1 MNLRKRQKRGTV
13 EVHTSALND
22 IMFFLLL
29 FFLLASAVANPNVVK
44 LFLPRS
50 SSGQSI
56 PQKTI
61 NVSITKDLE
70 YYVEKK
76 KVNASDLFQNI
87 EVYQKASPDLT
98 IILYADRTI
107 AIENVIDLT
116 DIANKLKIKL
126 VLATETKKW

>member
-1 MNLRKRQKRGTV
+1 MNFKKRKRGNV

-70 YYVEKK
+70 YFVEKQP
-76 KVNASDLFQNI
+76 VALADLSKSI
-87 EVYQKASPDLT
+87 EVYQRASPELT

-107 AIENVIDLT
+107 AIENVVELT
-116 DIANKLKIKL
+116 DIANKLKVKL
-126 VLATETKKW
+126 VLATETKK

>member
-1 MNLRKRQKRGTV
+1 MNLRKRKHSTV

-22 IMFFLLL
+22 IMFFLML

-56 PQKTI
+56 PQKTV

-70 YYVEKK
+70 FYVEKQK
-76 KVNASDLFQNI
+76 IALADLYKSI
-87 EVYQKASPDLT
+87 EVYQRASPDLT
-98 IILYADRTI
+98 IILHADRSI
-107 AIENVIDLT
+107 AIENVVEVT
-116 DIANKLKIKL
+116 DVANQLKVKL
-126 VLATETKKW
+126 VLATETKK

>member
-1 MNLRKRQKRGTV
+1 MNLRKRNRRPAV

-29 FFLLASAVANPNVVK
+29 FFLLASAVVNPNVVK

-50 SSGQSI
+50 SSGQAV

-70 YYVEKK
+70 YFVEKE
-76 KVNASDLFQNI
+76 KVPYDQLFARI
-87 EVYQKASPDLT
+87 ESFQKVSPDMT
-98 IILYADRTI
+98 IILFADRTI
-107 AIENVIDLT
+107 AIENVVDIT

-126 VLATETKKW
+126 VLATETKK

>member
-1 MNLRKRQKRGTV
+1 MNLRKRQRGNV

-70 YYVEKK
+70 YFVEKK
-76 KVNASDLFQNI
+76 QVVPSQLYQSI
-87 EVYQKASPDLT
+87 EAYQKASPDLT

-107 AIENVIDLT
+107 AIENVIELT
-116 DIANKLKIKL
+116 DIANKLKVRL
-126 VLATETKKW
+126 VLATETKK

>member
-1 MNLRKRQKRGTV
+1 MNLRKRQRGHV

-76 KVNASDLFQNI
+76 QVAPGQLYQSI
-87 EVYQKASPDLT
+87 EVYQRASPELT
-98 IILYADRTI
+98 IILYADRSI
-107 AIENVIDLT
+107 AIENVIEIT
-116 DIANKLKIKL
+116 DIANKLKVKL
-126 VLATETKKW
+126 VLATETKK

>member
-1 MNLRKRQKRGTV
+1 MNLRKRKRGSV

-70 YYVEKK
+70 YFVEKK
-76 KVNASDLFQNI
+76 QVNASDLYQNI

-107 AIENVIDLT
+107 AVENVIELT

-126 VLATETKKW
+126 VLATETKK

>member
-1 MNLRKRQKRGTV
+1 MNLRKRQKPHV
-13 EVHTSALND
+13 EVQTSALND

-70 YYVEKK
+70 YFVEKK
-76 KVNASDLFQNI
+76 KVDQSQLYQSI
-87 EVYQKASPDLT
+87 EVYQRASPELT
-98 IILYADRTI
+98 IILYADRSI
-107 AIENVIDLT
+107 AIENVIELT
-116 DIANKLKIKL
+116 DIANKLKVKL
-126 VLATETKKW
+126 VLATETKK

>member
-1 MNLRKRQKRGTV
+1 MNLRKRKRGNV

-29 FFLLASAVANPNVVK
+29 FFLLASAVVNPNVVK

-50 SSGQSI
+50 SSGQAM

-61 NVSITKDLE
+61 NVSITKNLE
-70 YYVEKK
+70 YFVEKEP
-76 KVNASDLFQNI
+76 VAADQLYQRI
-87 EVYQKASPDLT
+87 EAYQKASPDLT

-107 AIENVIDLT
+107 AIENVINLT

-126 VLATETKKW
+126 VLATETKQ

>member
-1 MNLRKRQKRGTV
+1 MNLRKRKRGHV

-70 YYVEKK
+70 YFVEKK
-76 KVNASDLFQNI
+76 QVKAADLYQNI

-107 AIENVIDLT
+107 AIENVIELT

-126 VLATETKKW
+126 VLATETKK

>member
-76 KVNASDLFQNI
+76 KINASDLFQNI
-87 EVYQKASPDLT
+87 ELYQKASSDLT

-107 AIENVIDLT
+107 AIENVIELT

-126 VLATETKKW
+126 VLATETRK

>member
-1 MNLRKRQKRGTV
+1 MNLRKRQRGAV

-70 YYVEKK
+70 YFVEKQP
-76 KVNASDLFQNI
+76 VAPENLYQSI
-87 EVYQKASPDLT
+87 EVYQRASPDLT

-107 AIENVIDLT
+107 AIENVVELT
-116 DIANKLKIKL
+116 DIANKLKVKL
-126 VLATETKKW
+126 VLATETKK

>member
-1 MNLRKRQKRGTV
+1 MNLRKRQRGNV

-70 YYVEKK
+70 YFVEKK
-76 KVNASDLFQNI
+76 QVNASDLFQNI

-107 AIENVIDLT
+107 AIENVIELT

-126 VLATETKKW
+126 VLATETKK

>member
-1 MNLRKRQKRGTV
+1 MNLRKRQKIGTV

-70 YYVEKK
+70 YFVEKK

-126 VLATETKKW
+126 VLATETKK

>member
-1 MNLRKRQKRGTV
+1 MNLKKRQRGHV

-70 YYVEKK
+70 YYVEKQQI
-76 KVNASDLFQNI
+76 APSQLFAKI
-87 EVYQKASPDLT
+87 ETYQKVSPDLT

-107 AIENVIDLT
+107 AIENVIELT
-116 DIANKLKIKL
+116 DIANKLRIKL
-126 VLATETKKW
+126 VLATETKK

>member
-22 IMFFLLL
+22 IMLFLLL

-76 KVNASDLFQNI
+76 KINASDLFQNI
-87 EVYQKASPDLT
+87 ELYQKASSDLT
-98 IILYADRTI
+98 IIIYADRTI
-107 AIENVIDLT
+107 AIENVIELT

-126 VLATETKKW
+126 VLATETKK

>member
-1 MNLRKRQKRGTV
+1 MNFKKRKRGVV

-22 IMFFLLL
+22 IMFFLML

-70 YYVEKK
+70 YFVEKK
-76 KVNASDLFQNI
+76 PVALPDLYQNI
-87 EVYQKASPDLT
+87 EVYQRSAPDLT

-107 AIENVIDLT
+107 AIENVVALT
-116 DIANKLKIKL
+116 DIANKLKVKL
-126 VLATETKKW
+126 VLATETKK

>member
-1 MNLRKRQKRGTV
+1 MNIRKRKRAAV

-70 YYVEKK
+70 YFVEKQP
-76 KVNASDLFQNI
+76 VALDNLYQSI
-87 EVYQKASPDLT
+87 EVYQRASPDLT

-107 AIENVIDLT
+107 AIENVVELT
-116 DIANKLKIKL
+116 DIANKLKVKL
-126 VLATETKKW
+126 VLATETKK

>member
-1 MNLRKRQKRGTV
+1 MNLRKRSRRPAV

-29 FFLLASAVANPNVVK
+29 FFLLASAVVNPNVVK

-50 SSGQSI
+50 SSGQAV

-70 YYVEKK
+70 YFVEKQ
-76 KVNASDLFQNI
+76 KVPFDQLYQRI
-87 EVYQKASPDLT
+87 ETYQKVSPDMT
-98 IILYADRTI
+98 VILFADRTI
-107 AIENVIDLT
+107 AIENIVELT

-126 VLATETKKW
+126 VLATETKK

>member
-1 MNLRKRQKRGTV
+1 MNLRKRKRGAV

-29 FFLLASAVANPNVVK
+29 FFLLASAVVNPNVVK

-50 SSGQSI
+50 SSGQAE

-70 YYVEKK
+70 YFVEKE
-76 KVNASDLFQNI
+76 KVPYDQLFSKI
-87 EVYQKASPDLT
+87 EAYQKVSPDLT
-98 IILYADRTI
+98 IILFADRSI
-107 AIENVIDLT
+107 AIENVVDLT
-116 DIANKLKIKL
+116 DIANKLKVKL
-126 VLATETKKW
+126 VLATETKK

>member
-87 EVYQKASPDLT
+87 EVYQKASPELT

-107 AIENVIDLT
+107 AIENVIELT

-126 VLATETKKW
+126 VLATETRK

>member
-87 EVYQKASPDLT
+87 ELYQKASPDLT

-107 AIENVIDLT
+107 AIENVIELT

-126 VLATETKKW
+126 VLATETKK

>member
-1 MNLRKRQKRGTV
+1 MNLKKRQRPHV

-29 FFLLASAVANPNVVK
+29 FFLLASAVVNPNVVK

-50 SSGQSI
+50 NSGQAI

-61 NVSITKDLE
+61 TVSINKELE
-70 YYVEKK
+70 YFVEKQ
-76 KVNASDLFQNI
+76 KVPFEGLEAKILP
-87 EVYQKASPDLT
+87 YQQASPDLT
-98 IILYADRTI
+98 IILYADKSI
-107 AIENVIDLT
+107 AIENVVNIT

-126 VLATETKKW
+126 VLATETKK

>member
-1 MNLRKRQKRGTV
+1 MNFKKRKRGTV

-22 IMFFLLL
+22 IMFFLML

-70 YYVEKK
+70 YFVEKQP
-76 KVNASDLFQNI
+76 VALADLYKSI
-87 EVYQKASPDLT
+87 EVYQRASPDLT

-107 AIENVIDLT
+107 AIENVVELT
-116 DIANKLKIKL
+116 DIANKLKVKL
-126 VLATETKKW
+126 VLATETKK

>member
-1 MNLRKRQKRGTV
+1 MNLRKRQRGNV

-50 SSGQSI
+50 NSGQSI

-76 KVNASDLFQNI
+76 QVDAANLFQSI
-87 EVYQKASPDLT
+87 ESISKGSSRFDHHIVC
-98 IILYADRTI
+98 
-107 AIENVIDLT
+107 
-116 DIANKLKIKL
+116 
-126 VLATETKKW
+126 

>member
-126 VLATETKKW
+126 VLATETKK

>member
-1 MNLRKRQKRGTV
+1 MNLKKRKRGTV

-50 SSGQSI
+50 SSGQSV

-70 YYVEKK
+70 YFVEKQP
-76 KVNASDLFQNI
+76 VALVDLYKSI
-87 EVYQKASPDLT
+87 EVYQRRSPELT

-107 AIENVIDLT
+107 AIENVVEIT
-116 DIANKLKIKL
+116 DIANKLKVKL
-126 VLATETKKW
+126 VLATETKK

>member
-1 MNLRKRQKRGTV
+1 MNIKKRNRGVV

-22 IMFFLLL
+22 IMFFLML

-61 NVSITKDLE
+61 NVSITKNLE
-70 YYVEKK
+70 YFVEKK
-76 KVNASDLFQNI
+76 PVALADLYKSI
-87 EVYQKASPDLT
+87 EVYQRTAPDLT

-107 AIENVIDLT
+107 AIENVVELT
-116 DIANKLKIKL
+116 DIANKLKVKL
-126 VLATETKKW
+126 VLATETKK

>member
-1 MNLRKRQKRGTV
+1 MNIKKRNRGVV

-22 IMFFLLL
+22 IMFFLML

-56 PQKTI
+56 PQRTI

-70 YYVEKK
+70 YFVEKK
-76 KVNASDLFQNI
+76 PVALADLYKSI
-87 EVYQKASPDLT
+87 EVYQRASPDLT

-107 AIENVIDLT
+107 AIENVVELT
-116 DIANKLKIKL
+116 DIANKLKVKL
-126 VLATETKKW
+126 VLATETKK

>member
-70 YYVEKK
+70 YFVEKK

-107 AIENVIDLT
+107 AIENVIELT
-116 DIANKLKIKL
+116 DIANKLKVKL
-126 VLATETKKW
+126 VLATETKK

>member
-1 MNLRKRQKRGTV
+1 MNLRKRQRGNV

-29 FFLLASAVANPNVVK
+29 FFLLASAVVNPNVVK

-50 SSGQSI
+50 NSGQSI

-76 KVNASDLFQNI
+76 QVDSENLFKSI
-87 EVYQKASPDLT
+87 EAYQKAAPNLT

-107 AIENVIDLT
+107 AIENVIELT
-116 DIANKLKIKL
+116 DIANQLKVKL
-126 VLATETKKW
+126 VLATETKK

>member
-76 KVNASDLFQNI
+76 KINASDLFQNI
-87 EVYQKASPDLT
+87 ELYQKASSDLT

-107 AIENVIDLT
+107 AIENVIELT

-126 VLATETKKW
+126 VLATETKK